1 MVAAAPSG
9 ADNHPAAG
17 GCGRRAR
24 GMSIEIPG
32 YTIEGELGAGAMA
45 SVYLATQ
52 RSLERQVALKV
63 MAASLAADA
72 DYCARFLR
80 EGKMLAKLSHPN
92 TMAIFDIGNVGP
104 LYYMA
109 MEYIPGGTLKERIG
123 SGLPPAEAMR
133 ILRQIGSALGY
144 AHARGFVHRDVK
156 PANILFRADGSAVLS
171 DFGIAKNLGEG
182 TALTQAGFTVG
193 TPNYMSPEQAQGR
206 PLDGRSDLYSLG
218 VVLYEMLTGERP
230 YKSDDSFA
238 TALMHVTAPIPQLV
252 GDLARFQDLINRLLA
267 KSPDDRFPDAAAL
280 LAYEVPESVAP
291 PPGDSDATAV
301 TGAPAPAATAPTGT
315 AAPAAAT
322 GAVPGAATAAAP
334 VEAATVA
341 LPASGA
347 PATAV
352 APAADAATAVAATVI
367 APAASPLPSSTA
379 DVLDMVAGAAT
390 SPPPPPPAGE
400 RGRRRTALGD
410 GGGQAPSRAPLVLGG
425 GLLALALA
433 GGAWF
438 ALRPAPEPEPGKP
451 PVATSTPP
459 AGGKPVSPP
468 LATTPPANPPP
479 ATSTTST
486 STAPTPTSTAPAT
499 PPAVTATPPET
510 PPPTPP
516 AVAVVTPPVVE
527 TPPAVQPT
535 APPAVSA
542 TAPAVEPAATGGAER
557 PLLLPGKKTLF
568 QRVVVGPDA
577 RLYRTPGRDAATPL
591 PAFSVYYVYER
602 RRDGAQEWLR
612 VGAASDGRSEGWIDA
627 GKAYDWKQTL
637 VLKFMD
643 RSGRDPVMFV
653 DDRAPLEQVVGD
665 ADPAS
670 IVRAWFAKVRAAQ
683 GRAVPGVPVVAV
695 EPVDT
700 AVAAD
705 RFYLL
710 PIFDQAEAYTSD
722 GQPVTLLK
730 VASVDPG
737 SAAPA
742 TTVAANAPVAVGGDG
757 RAFKTGIVFVMDTT
771 LSMDPYIDR
780 ARAIIRSTYER
791 LKRERLLDKVAVG
804 LIGYRNSTART
815 PGLEYVTRTFA
826 DFQDGLDPARLLAKA
841 DAMTA
846 TRVSSH
852 SFNEDAFAGVMAAVE
867 GFDWSGYGGRVVLLV
882 TDAGALRKNDPAGQT
897 AMNEAEV
904 RAAADGKHVR
914 LFVLHLKTPAG
925 ARAHNH
931 ESAAAQYRTL
941 AADPNPRIGDLYV
954 PVEGG
959 DVQAYGEAVDSI
971 VSSFVDVVR
980 DVAGNRPLPPAPDLN
995 QLQGSLA
1002 AKTAAL
1008 GYAMRMDFL
1017 GHSKGVRPP
1026 SVVTAWVADRDL
1038 AHPDVP
1044 AFQVC
1049 ALLTKLQLNDL
1060 QQSLKLIVDA
1070 ARRTQKSP
1078 KDFFQEIASA
1088 SATMSRD
1095 PSRLGRQE
1103 VRNLAATGLLGEF
1116 LEGLPYRSKVLGMTQ
1131 ELWLSWSVAEQE
1143 DFIDELESKIRL
1155 YETFHNDTSN
1165 WVRFGNAGDAD
1176 ALYRVPLSTLP

>member
-1 MVAAAPSG
+1 
-9 ADNHPAAG
+9 
-17 GCGRRAR
+17 
-24 GMSIEIPG
+24 MSIEIPG

-123 SGLPPAEAMR
+123 TGLPPAEALR
-133 ILRQIGSALGY
+133 ILRQIAAALGY

-238 TALMHVTAPIPQLV
+238 TALMHVTAPIPQLA
-252 GDLARFQDLINRLLA
+252 GELARFQDLINRLLA

-280 LAYEVPESVAP
+280 LAYEVPESVAL

-301 TGAPAPAATAPTGT
+301 TAAPTAT
-315 AAPAAAT
+315 TAPAAAT
-322 GAVPGAATAAAP
+322 GVVPGAATAAAP

-341 LPASGA
+341 LPTGGA
-347 PATAV
+347 AATAL
-352 APAADAATAVAATVI
+352 APAADAATAVAATVV
-367 APAASPLPSSTA
+367 APVASPLPSSTA
-379 DVLDMVAGAAT
+379 DVLDVIAAAP
-390 SPPPPPPAGE
+390 PPPPPPAGE
-400 RGRRRTALGD
+400 RGRRRATLGD

-433 GGAWF
+433 GGTWF
-438 ALRPAPEPEPGKP
+438 ALRPAPGPEAGKP
-451 PVATSTPP
+451 TVVTPTPP
-459 AGGKPVSPP
+459 VDGKPVSPP
-468 LATTPPANPPP
+468 VATTPPANPPP
-479 ATSTTST
+479 AT
-486 STAPTPTSTAPAT
+486 TPTTPT
-499 PPAVTATPPET
+499 TPPPAVTATSPET
-510 PPPTPP
+510 PPAPLP
-516 AVAVVTPPVVE
+516 AVAVVTPPAVE
-527 TPPAVQPT
+527 TPPAT
-535 APPAVSA
+535 SPAVS
-542 TAPAVEPAATGGAER
+542 TPPPEVAPATTGGAER

-568 QRVVVGPDA
+568 QRVVLGPDA
-577 RLYRTPGRDAATPL
+577 RLYRAPGRDAATPL

-670 IVRAWFAKVRAAQ
+670 VVRAWLAKVRAAQ
-683 GRAVPGVPVVAV
+683 GRTVPGVPVVAV

-700 AVAAD
+700 AIAAD

-710 PIFDQAEAYTSD
+710 PIFDQAEAYTTD

-737 SAAPA
+737 SAAPT
-742 TTVAANAPVAVGGDG
+742 TTVAANAPVAVGGDE

-804 LIGYRNSTART
+804 LVGYRNSTART

-904 RAAADGKHVR
+904 RAAADGRHVR
-914 LFVLHLKTPAG
+914 LFVLHLKTAAG

-931 ESAAAQYRTL
+931 ESAAAQYHTL

-959 DVQAYGEAVDSI
+959 DVQAFGEAVDGI

-980 DVAGNRPLPPAPDLN
+980 DVAGNRPLPPPPDLN
-995 QLQGSLA
+995 QVQGSLA

-1049 ALLTKLQLNDL
+1049 VLLTKLQLNDL

-1103 VRNLAATGLLGEF
+1103 VRNLAASGLLGEF

-1155 YETFHNDTSN
+1155 YETFHNDASN